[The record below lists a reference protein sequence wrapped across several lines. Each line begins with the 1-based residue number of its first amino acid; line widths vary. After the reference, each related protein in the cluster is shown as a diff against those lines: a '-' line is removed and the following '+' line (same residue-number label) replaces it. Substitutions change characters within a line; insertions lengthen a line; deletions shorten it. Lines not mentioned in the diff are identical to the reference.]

1 MPTRPR
7 SAPALGPHCGAE
19 MERGLALCSG
29 DRLRD
34 RGEQTPA
41 PPFSAALTR
50 FSPNPVDFEPKA
62 DGVRACTHLEKE
74 LIQRSDP
81 LPPCSWSSK
90 DLAWPSETPFTVLGL
105 CQQGGH
111 RRPVRVPACQSQH
124 AHHPTH
130 INMQP
135 LKFNKK
141 HTNYKSYLPSQ
152 INHGPW
158 RIYA

>member
-19 MERGLALCSG
+19 MERDLALCSG
-29 DRLRD
+29 DRLCD

-81 LPPCSWSSK
+81 LPALLLVLQGSG
-90 DLAWPSETPFTVLGL
+90 LALGNTVYGPGPLPAGRH
-105 CQQGGH
+105 Q
-111 RRPVRVPACQSQH
+111 RPVRVPACQSQH

>member
-29 DRLRD
+29 DRLCD

-81 LPPCSWSSK
+81 LPALLLVLQGSG
-90 DLAWPSETPFTVLGL
+90 LALGNTVYGPGPLPAGRPPEAHPGPRMPVSARSPS
-105 CQQGGH
+105 H
-111 RRPVRVPACQSQH
+111 SHKH
-124 AHHPTH
+124 AAFK
-130 INMQP
+130 I
-135 LKFNKK
+135 
-141 HTNYKSYLPSQ
+141 
-152 INHGPW
+152 
-158 RIYA
+158 